1 MPTEDDSHTDRATTA
16 AEEVALRQVM
26 DVVPRGALALS
37 GLLLFATIVGWLV
50 IYWLVFVPRGLIG

>member
-1 MPTEDDSHTDRATTA
+1 MPTEDDSNTDRATTA
-16 AEEVALRQVM
+16 AEEEALRQVM

-37 GLLLFATIVGWLV
+37 GLLLFAIIIGWLA

>member
-1 MPTEDDSHTDRATTA
+1 MPIEDDSNTDRATTA
-16 AEEVALRQVM
+16 AEEETLRQVM

-37 GLLLFATIVGWLV
+37 GLLLFAIIGWLA

>member
-1 MPTEDDSHTDRATTA
+1 MPIEDDSNTDRATTA
-16 AEEVALRQVM
+16 AEEETLRQVM

-37 GLLLFATIVGWLV
+37 GLLLFAIIIGWLA